1 MLSGERAA
9 NQVFGSLTVRGNSTE
24 SDQKIISPYA
34 KGEFSITEFDSY
46 TETGGD
52 TSLNISEQTSQRAN
66 ISVGTDISLVY
77 NLKDSN
83 YLPWVKFEY
92 GLAFASESQIELEYP
107 SETNPITYII
117 SEETEIEDFW
127 KVGVGI
133 DLFKES
139 SELLDV
145 YSFGL
150 GYEFESGGVD
160 LEYSN
165 KFYLDFEWD
174 F

>member
-1 MLSGERAA
+1 M
-9 NQVFGSLTVRGNSTE
+9 
-24 SDQKIISPYA
+24 
-34 KGEFSITEFDSY
+34 TEFDSY

-52 TSLNISEQTSQRAN
+52 TSLNISDQTSHRAN
-66 ISVGTDISLVY
+66 VSVGTDISLIY
-77 NLKDSN
+77 NHNDNN

-92 GLAFASESQIELEYP
+92 GLSFGSESEIELEYP
-107 SETNPITYII
+107 SETDPVTYTIDK
-117 SEETEIEDFW
+117 ETEFKDFW
-127 KVGVGI
+127 KVGIGI

-139 SELLDV
+139 SETMDV

-160 LEYSN
+160 LDYSN